1 VLVDLLS
8 VLAALALGAGVGL
21 PGLRRRQRQVLDACR
36 RCGRVLVLGE
46 RTCDCVE

>member
-1 VLVDLLS
+1 MVVDLVA
-8 VLAALALGAGVGL
+8 VLAALAVAAAVGL
-21 PGLRRRQRQVLDACR
+21 PGLRRRREALRACL